1 MLTVGIVLM
10 LHQWCTT
17 ESRRDGERNMVKEM
31 KDMSDAHRIMEI
43 LKNIE
48 GRWAFLARIARYV
61 MDNSVQMA
69 LSRSSLGHALRSR
82 GCA

>member
-10 LHQWCTT
+10 LHQWCIT
-17 ESRRDGERNMVKEM
+17 ESQRDGERNMVKEM

-48 GRWAFLARIARYV
+48 GRWVFLARISSYV
-61 MDNSVQMA
+61 MANSV
-69 LSRSSLGHALRSR
+69 
-82 GCA
+82 